1 MSDRLP
7 NVRDSICCT
16 SNIFERN
23 NHSYCLQGGSISAPA
38 STNQSSDEEGKEAS
52 NKLIEDDIAIDGSE
66 IKTKKHKK
74 SKKKSK
80 HTDEEEHYNMCDN
93 NSDDDI
99 HDKKSKKK
107 KKKKDKKKS
116 EIEYTDGQPD
126 APVEIDDTNEISQS
140 EQKDENVND
149 IEDMPVMQGGSIS
162 APASRSQ
169 SSDEEGK
176 EASNKLIEDDIT
188 TDGSEIK
195 TKKHKKSKKKS
206 RHTDEETHYI
216 VCDNYS
222 DDDKHDKKSKKKK
235 KKKDKKKSEIEY
247 IDGQPDA
254 PVEID
259 DTNKISQSEQKDENM
274 NDIEDMPVMDDSK
287 RKKKKKEEKEQ
298 SHDTTSEV
306 TGADSYH
313 DTIQNTKA
321 KATKRKR
328 MQTEVQEDEEDETTL
343 GRNGNNEDTTC
354 TDSDELV
361 PGKKRKEQR
370 EDAVDYD
377 CSSKLEKSK
386 ISENCETN
394 IHISETKTIPKV
406 SKKKKAKRGGSEKFS
421 NNPSKY
427 FKGSNLGNI
436 PGYGR

>member
-1 MSDRLP
+1 M
-7 NVRDSICCT
+7 
-16 SNIFERN
+16 
-23 NHSYCLQGGSISAPA
+23 QGGSISAPT
-38 STNQSSDEEGKEAS
+38 STNQSSDEEGKEAGD
-52 NKLIEDDIAIDGSE
+52 KLIEDDIATDGSE

-80 HTDEEEHYNMCDN
+80 HTDEEKHYNVCDN

-99 HDKKSKKK
+99 HDKKSKKKKDKRKSEIEYTDDQPDAPMEIDDTNRMSQSGQKDKNVNDIEDMLAMHGGSLSAPALTNQSSDEEGKEASDKLIENDITTDGSEIKTKKHKKSKKKSRHTDEEKHYIVCDNYSDDDKHDKKSKK

-140 EQKDENVND
+140 GQKDENVND
-149 IEDMPVMQGGSIS
+149 IEDMPVM
-162 APASRSQ
+162 
-169 SSDEEGK
+169 
-176 EASNKLIEDDIT
+176 
-188 TDGSEIK
+188 DGSK
-195 TKKHKKSKKKS
+195 G
-206 RHTDEETHYI
+206 
-216 VCDNYS
+216 
-222 DDDKHDKKSKKKK
+222 KKKK
-235 KKKDKKKSEIEY
+235 KKK
-247 IDGQPDA
+247 
-254 PVEID
+254 
-259 DTNKISQSEQKDENM
+259 
-274 NDIEDMPVMDDSK
+274 
-287 RKKKKKEEKEQ
+287 EKEQ

-306 TGADSYH
+306 TGADSNH

-328 MQTEVQEDEEDETTL
+328 MEQEIQEDEEDETTL

-354 TDSDELV
+354 TDLDELV
-361 PGKKRKEQR
+361 PRKKRKEQR

-377 CSSKLEKSK
+377 CSNKLEKSK

-394 IHISETKTIPKV
+394 IQISETKTIPKV
-406 SKKKKAKRGGSEKFS
+406 SKKKKVKRDGGEKFS

>member
-1 MSDRLP
+1 MSEMA
-7 NVRDSICCT
+7 SIVLLK
-16 SNIFERN
+16 SLRN
-23 NHSYCLQGGSISAPA
+23 NHFYCLQGGSISAPA
-38 STNQSSDEEGKEAS
+38 STNQSSDEEGKEVS
-52 NKLIEDDIAIDGSE
+52 DKLIENDIATDGSE

-80 HTDEEEHYNMCDN
+80 HTDEEKHYNVCDN

-99 HDKKSKKK
+99 RDIKSKKK
-107 KKKKDKKKS
+107 KKKDKRKS
-116 EIEYTDGQPD
+116 EIEYTDGQPV
-126 APVEIDDTNEISQS
+126 ASVEIDDTNKISRPG
-140 EQKDENVND
+140 QKDENVND
-149 IEDMPVMQGGSIS
+149 IEDMLAMQGGSLS
-162 APASRSQ
+162 APASANQ

-176 EASNKLIEDDIT
+176 EASSKLIEDDIT

-206 RHTDEETHYI
+206 KHTDEEKHCN
-216 VCDNYS
+216 VCDHNS
-222 DDDKHDKKSKKKK
+222 DDDIHDKKSKKKK
-235 KKKDKKKSEIEY
+235 KKDKKNSEIEY
-247 IDGQPDA
+247 TDGQPDA
-254 PVEID
+254 PREID
-259 DTNKISQSEQKDENM
+259 DTNEISQLEQKDENV
-274 NDIEDMPVMDDSK
+274 NDVQDMPVMDDSK
-287 RKKKKKEEKEQ
+287 RKKKKKKEKEQ

-328 MQTEVQEDEEDETTL
+328 MEQEVQEDEEDETTL

-354 TDSDELV
+354 TDLDELV
-361 PGKKRKEQR
+361 PRKKRKEQR

-394 IHISETKTIPKV
+394 IQISETKTIPEV
-406 SKKKKAKRGGSEKFS
+406 SKKKKAKRDGSEKFS